1 MADNVVQKI
10 TASTGELLSHLAEI
24 QNDLAE
30 AKAFI
35 NLMGWELP
43 PGLDDV
49 GLATI
54 DLGNFVQKL
63 DAVTGA
69 PNEVWEDEIAMLGRI
84 AELTLAVTDLVK
96 AIHALAEE
104 LPSKLAAFPDYVD
117 RTNIHKELPR
127 RLFDFL
133 LTNYLA
139 RTSPV
144 TYAVLHLVNI
154 IDYPYFAADPAN
166 FQAEHIRA
174 TVNYHHFKTLFKD
187 PGKLAEEAYG
197 WNTPNYDP
205 TILLQRIQL
214 LFQALGIRSRMQP
227 LDSRAEEVWTNQ
239 TSTNSVPMPQLLTF
253 LFEERGVIAGIRV
266 GLSLFGARPT
276 STGGAD
282 GGIGMVPLIRGQ
294 VQGSIPLFRFN
305 DTFLDFSGEADALKS
320 IAVLLRPNKDLEVST
335 ASGFN
340 QAITGRFALGLR
352 HGSPESELKTL
363 LAFPGGAKIQFKTMS
378 VTGGIE
384 NRSGKP
390 QSFMELSLLGCGIA
404 LSLSEADGFLR
415 SSISQ
420 EKIAASFD
428 IKIGW
433 TSDGGIYF
441 EGSGGLEISL
451 ATHIQLGPFHVDALQ
466 LGLKAN
472 DENLVL
478 EASVTGGL
486 TLGPLKAVVDRI
498 GLNVDLTFGSGNLG
512 FIGLSPDFKPPNGIG
527 LSIDTGIVKGGG
539 FLFFDFDK
547 GEYAG
552 ALELSIQNTI
562 QVAAV
567 GIINTKFPDGTQG
580 FSLLIIVAAQ
590 FTPGI
595 ALGMGFFLSGLGG
608 MLGINRTINVP
619 ALRDGVKNNAIEH
632 IMFPEDVVA
641 NINTL
646 LPQIKLI
653 FPIQRDQFMIGFM
666 AKITWGVPALISIE
680 FGLIIEFTNPVRIA
694 ILGVL
699 KIALP
704 TGEAAVLQLQV
715 NFVGIIDFEK
725 GYLSFDASLYNSR
738 ILTFTLE
745 GDMALRL
752 NWGSSKGFLM
762 SVGGF
767 HPAFKPP
774 QELNVPKLKRLTLT
788 ILSGNPN
795 LVLTSYFAITSNTVQ
810 FGAKIDFRF
819 KKGSFSVVGYL
830 QFDVLFQ
837 FSPFKFVCNISA
849 GLEVKAGSST
859 LFSIKL
865 DFELSGPTP
874 WNAKGTASF
883 SILFFTFT
891 IRFNV
896 TWGDAQEVIE
906 PGIAVLP
913 KLLEAMNTD
922 ANWTTEL
929 PSNRFNLVTLA
940 NIQAQTGQIVMQAFG
955 AMKISQTIM
964 PLNIEINKF
973 GNSPLADIKFA
984 NVSAFRLGSSD
995 MLLNEVKEVFAP
1007 SVFKEMSDDD
1017 KLKSPS
1023 YTQEKGGAKIADTNV
1038 LFVDYGF
1045 NRDVIYEVKISDF
1058 DPFPDPQPF
1067 EINMDMFK
1075 LMAKGGAIANSPLS
1089 KENTQKRFVLNNAAV
1104 DIAEEQFVIVNNA
1117 TLTQHGANEFAGGSQ
1132 AQANDAL
1139 QFILAAQ
1146 PALAGKISIASAY
1159 HVEA

>member
-24 QNDLAE
+24 QNDLTE

-69 PNEVWEDEIAMLGRI
+69 PNEVWEDEIAMLSRI
-84 AELTLAVTDLVK
+84 AELTLAVTDLVT
-96 AIHALAEE
+96 AIHTLADE
-104 LPSKLAAFPDYVD
+104 LPTKLAGFPDYVD

-144 TYAVLHLVNI
+144 TYAVLHLANI
-154 IDYPYFAADPAN
+154 IDYPHFAADPAN

-174 TVNYHHFKTLFKD
+174 TVNYHHFKTLFTD

-197 WNTPNYDP
+197 WNTPDYDS

-227 LDSRAEEVWTNQ
+227 LDTRAEEVWTNH
-239 TSTNSVPMPQLLTF
+239 TVADPVPMPQLLTF
-253 LFEERGVIAGIRV
+253 LFEERGTIAGIRV
-266 GLSLFGARPT
+266 GLSIFGARPT
-276 STGGAD
+276 SAGGAD
-282 GGIGMVPLIRGQ
+282 GGLGMVPLIRGQ

-305 DTFLDFSGEADALKS
+305 DTFLDFSGEADLLKS
-320 IAVLLRPNKDLEVST
+320 IAIVLRPNKDLEVST
-335 ASGFN
+335 ASSIN
-340 QAITGRFALGLR
+340 QAIAGRFALGLR

-363 LAFPGGAKIQFKTMS
+363 LAFPGGAKVQFKTMS

-390 QSFMELSLLGCGIA
+390 QSFMELSLLGCGVT
-404 LSLSEADGFLR
+404 LSLSEADGFLQNT
-415 SSISQ
+415 ISQ
-420 EKIAASFD
+420 DKITALFD

-433 TSDGGIYF
+433 TSSGGIYF
-441 EGSGGLEISL
+441 EGSGGLEVSL
-451 ATHIQLGPFHVDALQ
+451 ATHIQLGPFRVDALQ
-466 LGLKAN
+466 LGLKAA

-478 EASVTGGL
+478 TTSVSGSL
-486 TLGPLKAVVDRI
+486 TLGPLTAVVDRI
-498 GLNVDLTFGSGNLG
+498 GLDTDLSFGSGNLG

-562 QVAAV
+562 QVAAI

-580 FSLLIIVAAQ
+580 FSLLIIIAVQ

-608 MLGINRTINVP
+608 LLGINRTINVP

-704 TGEAAVLQLQV
+704 TEEAAVLQLQV

-774 QELNVPKLKRLTLT
+774 QELNVPSLKRLTLT

-819 KKGSFSVVGYL
+819 KAGSLSVVGYL

-837 FSPFKFVCNISA
+837 FSPFKFLCNISA

-883 SILFFTFT
+883 SILFFTFK

-940 NIQAQTGQIVMQAFG
+940 NIPSQAGQIVMQAFG
-955 AMKISQTIM
+955 AMKVSQTIM
-964 PLNIEINKF
+964 PLNMEINKF

-984 NVSAFRLGSSD
+984 NVAAFRLGSFN
-995 MLLNEVKEVFAP
+995 MLLDEVKEAFAP
-1007 SVFKEMSDDD
+1007 SVYKEMSDDD

-1045 NRDVIYEVKISDF
+1045 NRDVSYEVKISDF

-1067 EINMDMFK
+1067 EINMDMFR
-1075 LMAKGGAIANSPLS
+1075 LMTKGGAISNAALS

-1104 DIAEEQFVIVNNA
+1104 EIAEEQFVIVNNA

-1146 PALAGKISIASAY
+1146 PTLAGKISIASAY